1 MKKALYQIASRLHDN
16 PSRSQH
22 LLTSAVSGVYPAGG
36 SLIGPGAGAPI
47 VGIAPLVGSY
57 GYPPQWKEFQ

>member
-1 MKKALYQIASRLHDN
+1 MKKALCQIASRLHDN

-47 VGIAPLVGSY
+47 VGIAPLV
-57 GYPPQWKEFQ
+57 E